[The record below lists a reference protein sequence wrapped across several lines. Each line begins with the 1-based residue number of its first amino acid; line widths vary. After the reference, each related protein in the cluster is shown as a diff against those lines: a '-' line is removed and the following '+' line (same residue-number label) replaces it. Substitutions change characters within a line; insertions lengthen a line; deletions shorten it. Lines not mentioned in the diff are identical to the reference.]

1 MKPKIIDQKPIAMA
15 ELKKELD
22 TIKKKDEELNFRANK
37 TDDYLAQ
44 MTKLSSKKAE
54 ELKEKLEGLKISRL
68 KDEFIIKIID
78 TLPATVDEL
87 RVLLQGYIVS
97 INQADMK
104 KVIELVKEYR
114 PKK

>member
-1 MKPKIIDQKPIAMA
+1 MKPKIIEEKPIPMA

-22 TIKKKDEELNFRANK
+22 SIKKEDEELNFRANK
-37 TDDYLAQ
+37 TDEYLSQ

-54 ELKEKLEGLKISRL
+54 ELKGKLEGLNISRL
-68 KDEFIIKIID
+68 KDEFIVKIID
-78 TLPATVDEL
+78 TLPGTVDEL

-104 KVIELVKEYR
+104 KIVELVKEYK